1 MNCVPAVPCPSSCA
15 RMNPVKARVLALLA
29 VFLGA
34 IRLYAAIT
42 GSISGI
48 VTDPSG
54 ALIPGVTVVAT
65 SASTN
70 IQHTTVTDSKGFYSF
85 PVLNVDVYNVTAA
98 QAGF

>member
-1 MNCVPAVPCPSSCA
+1 MASVREFSGPPTLVRNIQT
-15 RMNPVKARVLALLA
+15 RTGLLFLLA
-29 VFLGA
+29 VFMGT

-54 ALIPGVTVVAT
+54 ALIPGITVVAT

-70 IQHTTVTDSKGFYSF
+70 IQPRGGHGFKG
-85 PVLNVDVYNVTAA
+85 LL
-98 QAGF
+98 